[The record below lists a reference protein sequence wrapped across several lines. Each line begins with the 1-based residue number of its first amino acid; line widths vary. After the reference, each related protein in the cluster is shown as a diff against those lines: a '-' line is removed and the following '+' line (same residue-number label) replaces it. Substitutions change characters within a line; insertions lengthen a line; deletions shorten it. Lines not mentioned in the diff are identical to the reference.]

1 MFWPRSLIDLWGG
14 GYDVKAALERDIKE
28 LMAAWTSHL
37 QRADLLFVH
46 AGGINGNP
54 LFVGEGAVLSRDD
67 PRLRRVPFN
76 TRRPTFGE
84 TQRVVKLLAQ
94 VRHPPLVEPRLR
106 LL

>member
-1 MFWPRSLIDLWGG
+1 VGPTWQ
-14 GYDVKAALERDIKE
+14 AALERDIKQ
-28 LMAAWTSHL
+28 LMAAWTTHL
-37 QRADLLFVH
+37 KLADLLFVH

-54 LFVGEGAVLSRDD
+54 LFVGEGAALSRND
-67 PRLRRVPFN
+67 PRLRPVPFN

-94 VRHPPLVEPRLR
+94 VRQPPHRRRLR